1 MIDYQNALNTAQYDA
16 VTSNDAA
23 VLVVAGAGSGK
34 TRTIVYR
41 LAWLAEHGV
50 DPSSILLLTFT
61 RKAAKEMLSR
71 ANLLLGQNLSGIQG
85 GTFHSFAFQTLRI
98 WHPKWLK
105 ERNFSLMDASDALEA
120 IKHCKSKL
128 NIGQNDR
135 SFPKSQTILG
145 LLSKSRNKELSL
157 SEILNHDAY
166 QLIPYTDDLERLQR
180 AYHSY
185 RREQGLL
192 DYDDLL
198 FELEDLLLNDP
209 RASEALHRRF
219 QYLLV
224 DEYQDTNLVQARLV
238 RLLADAEN
246 NPGKCQVMAVG
257 DEAQAIYAFRGANV
271 RNILDF
277 PKHFRDTRI
286 IRLEENYRSTQPVL
300 NIANTILAHA
310 EESFQKILFTRK
322 KSGFPVFLHKPRDEN
337 FQADLVTKE
346 IARLLNKYPPE
357 EIAVLFRSG
366 FHSYF
371 VEACLNRMGIPFRK
385 YGGIKYTEAAHIKDC
400 LAFARLLLNPLDLP
414 AFTRLASMHI
424 GIGPK
429 TVEKLFLQLKDNN
442 QQALC
447 KALKRYPELAQ
458 DLDFIARKRE
468 EQLQCSLLINDIVEY
483 FEPRLKTRYMD
494 DWPSRRQGLEEI
506 VHMASNY
513 TNIEDFLADLV
524 LENQDSKD
532 DTVGKLVL
540 STIHSAKG
548 LEWNAVLLIGLV
560 EDRFPSHHARA
571 HQEDFEEERRLMYV
585 ACTRARQE
593 LHLYVPQSIYNRA
606 AQCNLAAEPSPF
618 ICEIEDD
625 ASDNICA
632 CGNNIS
638 KDFEMLSNQTQK
650 KAPARRHARPQTSL
664 TSGMRCHHPIFG
676 EGKVVRIMDATAVKV
691 HFLRFGEK
699 IIRIE
704 YLNFGS

>member
-1 MIDYQNALNTAQYDA
+1 MIDYQKALNAAQYDA
-16 VTSNDAA
+16 VTSNDGA

-71 ANLLLGQNLSGIQG
+71 ANLLLGQNLCGIQG
-85 GTFHSFAFQTLRI
+85 GTFHSFAFQTLKI

-105 ERNFSLMDASDALEA
+105 ERSFSLMDNSDALDA
-120 IKHCKSKL
+120 IKHCKTKL

-145 LLSKSRNKELSL
+145 LLSKSRNKELPL
-157 SEILNHDAY
+157 SEILSHDAY
-166 QLIPYTDDLERLQR
+166 QLIPYTRDLEKLGHMYGQ
-180 AYHSY
+180 Y
-185 RREQGLL
+185 RREQGLM

-198 FELEDLLLNDP
+198 FELEELLLKDP
-209 RASEALHRRF
+209 RASESIHRRF

-238 RLLADAEN
+238 SLLADVEA

-277 PKHFRDTRI
+277 PKIFPGTRI

-300 NIANTILAHA
+300 NVANTILKNA
-310 EESFQKILFTRK
+310 EESFKKVLFTSK
-322 KSGFPVFLHKPRDEN
+322 EKGLPVFLHKPLDEN
-337 FQADLVTKE
+337 FQADLVVKE
-346 IARLLNKYPPE
+346 IAKLLNKYPPE
-357 EIAVLFRSG
+357 EIAVLFRSS

-371 VEACLNRMGIPFRK
+371 VEANLNRLGIPFRK

-414 AFTRLASMHI
+414 AFTRLASMHT

-429 TVEKLFLQLKDNN
+429 TVEKLFTQLKENN
-442 QQALC
+442 QEAFA
-447 KALKRYPELAQ
+447 KSLKKYPELAQ
-458 DLDFIARKRE
+458 DLTFIDRKRE
-468 EQLQCSLLINDIVEY
+468 DNLQCQALLNDIVEY
-483 FEPRLKTRYMD
+483 FEPRLKIRYMD
-494 DWPSRRQGLEEI
+494 DWPSRHQGLEEI
-506 VHMASNY
+506 VHMASNN
-513 TNIEDFLADLV
+513 TSIEDFLADMV
-524 LENQDSKD
+524 LENQDNKD
-532 DTVGKLVL
+532 DNVGKLVL

-548 LEWNAVLLIGLV
+548 LEWDAVLLIGLV

-571 HQEDFEEERRLMYV
+571 HAEDFEEERRLMYV

-593 LHLYVPQSIYNRA
+593 LHLYVPQRIYNRA
-606 AQCNLAAEPSPF
+606 ANTNLPAEPSPF
-618 ICEIEDD
+618 VCEIEDE
-625 ASDNICA
+625 SCENIYS
-632 CGNNIS
+632 CGNSIS
-638 KDFEMLSNQTQK
+638 KKTNEISVRAQNAK
-650 KAPARRHARPQTSL
+650 KSSTKQNFSL
-664 TSGMRCHHPIFG
+664 KNGMRCHHPIFG
-676 EGKVVRIMDATAVKV
+676 EGKVLSQFDSKSVKV
-691 HFLRFGEK
+691 KFTRYGEK

-704 YLNFGS
+704 YLNFGN

>member
-1 MIDYQNALNTAQYDA
+1 YQNALNAAQYDA
-16 VTSNDAA
+16 VTSNNGA

-50 DPSSILLLTFT
+50 DPSAILLLTFT

-85 GTFHSFAFQTLRI
+85 GTFHAFAFQTLKI

-105 ERNFSLMDASDALEA
+105 DRNFSLMDSSDALDA

-145 LLSKSRNKELSL
+145 LLSKSRNKELPL
-157 SEILNHDAY
+157 SEILSRDAY
-166 QLIPYTDDLERLQR
+166 QLLPYSSDLEQLDL

-238 RLLADAEN
+238 RLLADAEH

-277 PKHFRDTRI
+277 PKHFSDTQI

-310 EESFQKILFTRK
+310 DESFQKILFTRK
-322 KSGFPVFLHKPRDEN
+322 ESGFPVFLHKPLDEN
-337 FQADLVTKE
+337 FQAELVAKE
-346 IARLLNKYPPE
+346 ITNLLNKYPPE

-371 VEACLNRMGIPFRK
+371 VEAHLNRMGIPFRK
-385 YGGIKYTEAAHIKDC
+385 YGGMKYTEAAHIKDC

-414 AFTRLASMHI
+414 AFTRLASMHT
-424 GIGPK
+424 GVGPK
-429 TVEKLFLQLKDNN
+429 TIEKLFLLLKENN
-442 QQALC
+442 QQALR
-447 KALKRYPELAQ
+447 KSLKRYPNLAL
-458 DLDFIARKRE
+458 DLDFIERKRE
-468 EQLQCSLLINDIVEY
+468 EKLQCSLLINDIVEY
-483 FEPRLKTRYMD
+483 FEPRLKMRYMD

-513 TNIEDFLADLV
+513 NGIEDFLADLV

-532 DTVGKLVL
+532 DNVGKLVL

-548 LEWNAVLLIGLV
+548 LEWNAVLLLGLV

-571 HQEDFEEERRLMYV
+571 HSEDFEEERRLMYV

-606 AQCNLAAEPSPF
+606 ANCNLSAVPSPF
-618 ICEIEDD
+618 VCEIEDG
-625 ASDNICA
+625 ASDNICE

-638 KDFEMLSNQTQK
+638 KETDEITV
-650 KAPARRHARPQTSL
+650 HARKKSERSQQSRAKTRL
-664 TSGMRCHHPIFG
+664 TTGMRCHHAIFG
-676 EGKVVRIMDATAVKV
+676 EGKVLRIMDATSVKV
-691 HFLRFGEK
+691 HFIHYGEK

>member
-1 MIDYQNALNTAQYDA
+1 MIDYQKSLNTAQFEA
-16 VTSNDAA
+16 VTSQNSA

-85 GTFHSFAFQTLRI
+85 GTFHSFAFQMLKI
-98 WHPKWLK
+98 WHPLWLK
-105 ERNFSLMDASDALEA
+105 DRSFSLMDSSDALDA
-120 IKHCKSKL
+120 IKHCKTKL
-128 NIGQNDR
+128 HLGQNDR
-135 SFPKSQTILG
+135 SFPKSQTILS
-145 LLSKSRNKELSL
+145 LLSKSRNKELPL
-157 SEILNHDAY
+157 YEILSRDAY
-166 QLIPYTDDLERLQR
+166 QLIPYSDDLEQLEL
-180 AYHSY
+180 AYRQY
-185 RREQGLL
+185 RREQALM

-198 FELEDLLLNDP
+198 FELEELLTTDA
-209 RASEALHRRF
+209 RASEALHRRIRF
-219 QYLLV
+219 LLV

-238 RLLADAEN
+238 RLLADAK
-246 NPGKCQVMAVG
+246 NPASTCQVMAVG

-277 PKHFRDTRI
+277 PKHFTGTHI

-310 EESFQKILFTRK
+310 EESFKKILFTRK
-322 KSGFPVFLHKPRDEN
+322 ETGLPVFIHKPIDEH
-337 FQADLVTKE
+337 FQANLVAKE
-346 IARLLNKYPPE
+346 ISKLLNKYPPE

-371 VEACLNRMGIPFRK
+371 LEACLNRMGIHFRK
-385 YGGIKYTEAAHIKDC
+385 FGGIKYTEAAHIKDC

-414 AFTRLASMHI
+414 AFARIASMQA

-429 TVEKLFLQLKDNN
+429 TVDRLFAYIKEHNDEGLN
-442 QQALC
+442 
-447 KALKRYPELAQ
+447 KALNRYHDLHQ
-458 DLDFIARKRE
+458 DLDFVQRKRDLNQSCGE
-468 EQLQCSLLINDIVEY
+468 LISDIVDY
-483 FEPRLKTRYMD
+483 FEPRLKIRYTD

-506 VHMASNY
+506 VNMANTYS
-513 TNIEDFLADLV
+513 TLEDFLADLV
-524 LENQDSKD
+524 LDNQDNQD
-532 DTVGKLVL
+532 DYMGKLVL

-571 HQEDFEEERRLMYV
+571 HAEDFEEERRLMYV

-593 LHLYVPQSIYNRA
+593 LHLYVPQSIFNRSA
-606 AQCNLAAEPSPF
+606 NCNLPADPSPF
-618 ICEIEDD
+618 VCEIEED
-625 ASDNICA
+625 SSKNIYS
-632 CGNNIS
+632 CGNNVS
-638 KDFEMLSNQTQK
+638 KDIEEITSRTDCSPVK
-650 KAPARRHARPQTSL
+650 RPTPKRSGI
-664 TSGMRCHHPIFG
+664 TSGMTCHHPIFG
-676 EGKVVRIMDATAVKV
+676 EGKVLSKVDETSVKI
-691 HFLRFGEK
+691 HFMRYGEK